1 MRVFP
6 KRLAPPPIT
15 DPQPAPAQT
24 RTTKASRTV
33 KKPVKRKNASQP
45 AAKKRVPA
53 LPTVVA
59 KSSPSDSMLLVGGL
73 ALVVLVLGD
82 TILLAMSTRYLRV

>member
-1 MRVFP
+1 M
-6 KRLAPPPIT
+6 T
-15 DPQPAPAQT
+15 DPQPAPAAPART

-33 KKPVKRKNASQP
+33 KKQVKRENASKR
-45 AAKKRVPA
+45 AARTRVPA
-53 LPTVVA
+53 LPTAVA

-82 TILLAMSTRYLRV
+82 TILLALSTRYLRV